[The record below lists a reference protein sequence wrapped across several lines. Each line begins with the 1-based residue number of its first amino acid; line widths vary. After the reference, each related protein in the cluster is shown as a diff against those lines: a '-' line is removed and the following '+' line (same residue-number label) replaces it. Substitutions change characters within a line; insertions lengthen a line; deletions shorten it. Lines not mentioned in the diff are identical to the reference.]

1 MKLNLGVWVANSQ
14 PVELDLDT
22 LLRSNLLIQG
32 ASGSGKSWA
41 FRRLLEQAAPHVPIA
56 VIDPEGEFASL
67 RERFD
72 FVLAGPDGDTP
83 VDLRSAGLL
92 ARKVL
97 ELRTSIICD
106 LSELSPLLR
115 PQWVHDFL
123 DELTNAPKR
132 LWTDFLIA
140 IDEAHEFAPE
150 PDGKS
155 GRGSAVSL
163 SSVIDIA
170 AKGRK
175 RGYGLVLATQRVS
188 KLSKNAAAECKNKIV
203 GQAVLS
209 TDLDRAAGDLGISR
223 QGRAA
228 FDAAIKVIEP
238 GNFWALGRAITKEPM
253 QMRFGRV
260 TTSHPEPGRR
270 KNTKPVPPTK
280 KILHLLPQLADLPQE
295 AETKAQT
302 EEDLRK
308 EIAALKLQLSTAPAA
323 EPETVIERV
332 EVPVIPQEVRQ
343 AVKEVRTAMERPND
357 MRQALNEMSMALDRL
372 DEALRTTDSAPE
384 PHVARVERR
393 EPPPAPRT
401 ITRVTPRHDE
411 SNGRA
416 STLGRGERSIL
427 IAVAQHRGGV
437 SREQLTVL
445 TGFKRSTRDA
455 YIQRLRAAGYVDLVG
470 LKIAVTEAGV
480 AALGRDYKPLPTGS
494 ALRAHW
500 MQRLPEGERRI
511 LEIVSASYPQPVD
524 REKLSTATGYARSS
538 RDAYIQRLSARKLV
552 DAVGRGAVLASGT
565 LFDRSGRA

>member
-1 MKLNLGVWVANSQ
+1 MKLNLGMWVENGRPA
-14 PVELDLDT
+14 ELDLDT

-41 FRRLLEQAAPHVPIA
+41 FRRLLEEAARHVPIA

-83 VDLRSAGLL
+83 VDLRSAKLL
-92 ARKVL
+92 ARKIL

-115 PQWVHDFL
+115 PQWVRDFL
-123 DELTNAPKR
+123 DELTNAPKS

-155 GRGSAVSL
+155 GRHSVVSL
-163 SSVIDIA
+163 ASVIDIA

-209 TDLDRAAGDLGISR
+209 TDLDRAAGDLGITR
-223 QGRAA
+223 QQRAK
-228 FDAAIKVIEP
+228 FDAAMKVIEP

-253 QMRFGRV
+253 QLRFGSVV
-260 TTSHPEPGRR
+260 TTHPEPGRR
-270 KNTKPVPPTK
+270 KNSKPVPPTK
-280 KILHLLPQLADLPQE
+280 RILHMLPQLADLPKE
-295 AETKAQT
+295 AEAKAKT
-302 EEDLRK
+302 EADLRA
-308 EIAALKLQLSTAPAA
+308 EIAALKKELATKGTPQV
-323 EPETVIERV
+323 ERVETRV
-332 EVPVIPQEVRQ
+332 EVPTVPQDVRQ
-343 AVKEVRTAMERPND
+343 HAKDAYRSLEELLRQIDVVAAQTRVVRQPTPVRPP
-357 MRQALNEMSMALDRL
+357 Q
-372 DEALRTTDSAPE
+372 
-384 PHVARVERR
+384 
-393 EPPPAPRT
+393 PAPRPA
-401 ITRVTPRHDE
+401 TPRVQSAQQTE
-411 SNGRA
+411 RA
-416 STLGRGERSIL
+416 DLGRGER
-427 IAVAQHRGGV
+427 AVLVAIAQHGDGV
-437 SREQLTVL
+437 TREQLSVL

-455 YIQRLRAAGYVDLVG
+455 YVQRLRAAGYVDLVG
-470 LKIAVTEAGV
+470 LKIAATEDGV
-480 AALGRDYKPLPTGS
+480 ATLGDDYERLPTGD

-511 LEIVSASYPQPVD
+511 LEILARAYPNAVD
-524 REKLSTATGYARSS
+524 RERLSDDTGYARSS
-538 RDAYIQRLSARKLV
+538 RDAYVQRLSARKLV
-552 DAVGRGAVLASGT
+552 ESIGRGEVRASGA
-565 LFDRSGRA
+565 LFD